1 MKLSNTSRRRNAVSL
16 SRRAALTHFAED
28 RMHRTLTLIGLALL
42 LSTSATQAVAQG
54 KSTKA
59 HKIAN
64 AMTAAPRSISG
75 SAAIMD
81 WPATDG
87 AQMTTLRAGTNGW
100 TCLPDFPATKG
111 NDPMCVDDQWLGF
124 MGAMMTKATP
134 KVSHTGIG
142 YMAAPGGAYGS
153 NTDPHAAKATADN
166 EWGYDPPHIMLLVT
180 DPSALA
186 GIPTSRQSGGPWV
199 MWKGTPYAHIM
210 VPLAS
215 TKK

>member
-1 MKLSNTSRRRNAVSL
+1 
-16 SRRAALTHFAED
+16 
-28 RMHRTLTLIGLALL
+28 MHRTMTLVGLALL
-42 LSTSATQAVAQG
+42 LSTSATRAVAQG

-75 SAAIMD
+75 KAAIMD
-81 WPATDG
+81 WPATSG
-87 AQMTTLRAGTNGW
+87 AQMATLRAGTNGW

-124 MGAMMTKATP
+124 MSAMMTKATP
-134 KVSHTGIG
+134 KVSHAGIG
-142 YMAAPGGAYGS
+142 YMVAPGGGAYGS
-153 NTDPHAAKATADN
+153 NTDPYATKATAGN
-166 EWGYDPPHIMLLVT
+166 EWGFDPPHVMLLVT

-199 MWKGTPYAHIM
+199 MWRGTPYAHIM

>member
-1 MKLSNTSRRRNAVSL
+1 
-16 SRRAALTHFAED
+16 
-28 RMHRTLTLIGLALL
+28 MHRTLTLVGLALL
-42 LSTSATQAVAQG
+42 LSTSAGQGVAQG

-75 SAAIMD
+75 NAAIMD
-81 WPATDG
+81 WPAAEG
-87 AQMTTLRAGTNGW
+87 AQMTSLRAGTNGW
-100 TCLPDFPATKG
+100 TCLPDFPMTKG
-111 NDPMCVDDQWLGF
+111 NDPMCVDDQWMGF
-124 MGAMMTKATP
+124 MSAHMTKTTP
-134 KVSHTGIG
+134 KVSHAGIG

-153 NTDPHAAKATADN
+153 NTDPFATKATPDN
-166 EWGYDPPHIMLLVT
+166 DWGYDPPHVMVLVT
-180 DPSALA
+180 DPSALE
-186 GIPTSRQSGGPWV
+186 GIPTTRQSGGPWV

>member
-1 MKLSNTSRRRNAVSL
+1 
-16 SRRAALTHFAED
+16 
-28 RMHRTLTLIGLALL
+28 MHRTLTLLSIGLLL
-42 LSTSATQAVAQG
+42 IVSVDRADAQAKSTKAQ

-64 AMTAAPRSISG
+64 AMTAAPRSISAN
-75 SAAIMD
+75 AAIMD
-81 WPATDG
+81 WPATKG

-111 NDPMCVDDQWLGF
+111 NDPMCVDDQWLAF

-134 KVSHTGIG
+134 KVSRTGIG
-142 YMAAPGGAYGS
+142 YMAAPGGGYGS
-153 NTDPHAAKATADN
+153 NTDPYAEKATADN
-166 EWGYDPPHIMLLVT
+166 EWGFDPPHLMLIVT
-180 DPSALA
+180 DPSALE
-186 GIPTSRQSGGPWV
+186 GIPTTRQSGGPWV
-199 MWKGTPYAHIM
+199 MWRGTPYAHIM